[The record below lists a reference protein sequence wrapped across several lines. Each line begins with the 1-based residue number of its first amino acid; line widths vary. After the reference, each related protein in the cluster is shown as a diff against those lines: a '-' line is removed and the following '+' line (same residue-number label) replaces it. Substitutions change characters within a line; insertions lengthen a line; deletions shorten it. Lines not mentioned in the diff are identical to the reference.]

1 MTIEVLISFSFLEFW
16 PGGYSG
22 TLYVT
27 KAAFSSVF
35 GGLGVGILS
44 LIFPFVKGF

>member
-1 MTIEVLISFSFLEFW
+1 MQFW
-16 PGGYSG
+16 EIFRGYDLG

>member
-1 MTIEVLISFSFLEFW
+1 MEVWKYFSFLEFW
-16 PGGYSG
+16 SGSEIG